1 MRYSLCVYASS
12 SQTLAEEHYQAA
24 AESGRAMGK
33 LGFDLVFGA
42 GQVGTMGVIAEAV
55 QKEGGS
61 VTGVIPERLNLK
73 GVVYERC
80 NSLIVT
86 PDMRSRKRKMEEL
99 ADGFLAMPGGFGT
112 LEELL
117 EIITG
122 KQLGYHQKPIVIYNL
137 NGFYDLLL
145 KQFQKNIRENFAK
158 PIHENLYYVS
168 DNAQE
173 ALHYFKSYC
182 PQPIEPKWNGYNAV

>member
-1 MRYSLCVYASS
+1 MRFSLCVYASS
-12 SQTLAEEHYQAA
+12 SQTLAKEHYQAA
-24 AESGRAMGK
+24 AEMGQAMGK

-55 QKEGGS
+55 RKEGGS

-73 GVVYERC
+73 GVVYEHC
-80 NSLIVT
+80 DELIVT

-99 ADGFLAMPGGFGT
+99 AEGFLAMPGGFGT

-122 KQLGYHQKPIVIYNL
+122 KQLGYHQKPIVIYNFD
-137 NGFYDLLL
+137 GFYDLLL
-145 KQFQKNIRENFAK
+145 AQFEKSVQENFAK
-158 PIHENLYYVS
+158 PIHKALYYVT
-168 DNAQE
+168 DKAEQ
-173 ALHYFKSYC
+173 ALQYFKTYC
-182 PQPIEPKWNGYNAV
+182 PGPIEPKWNGYNAV